1 MPHIRHPSCLIAAA
15 AAMLALMPN
24 AFAEDSLKV
33 AVTARGA
40 WETAVPELGQQAGI
54 FKKYGIVL
62 DLSYAPVDDEIEQRV
77 ISGTADVGVGVGVV
91 DVLRAYA
98 TKGAPLRIIGTD
110 MTGSANYWYVAATS
124 PINAVKDIGG
134 RTIAYWKS
142 GTSGQYDVFDFM
154 DRYRVKARP
163 VLTTGAPAAFDQV
176 MAGKIDVGW
185 AAPPFGIDAVEQ
197 GRIRVVAKANEIPK
211 IRDKTSTAI
220 ITNADTLE
228 KRKDVVG
235 RFLQAYRETIDWM
248 YSDPAA
254 PKAYAEFADMS
265 EGLARRL
272 REEFFTKDMLSPDNV
287 AGLNAAAKD
296 AAKAKAIWAPLSR
309 KQLAELVQIPE
320 TARGKTNAKSG
331 GWFRALSP
339 RAP

>member
-1 MPHIRHPSCLIAAA
+1 MPHTRHASCLIAAVA
-15 AAMLALMPN
+15 AVLALVPN
-24 AFAEDSLKV
+24 AFAEDSLKI
-33 AVTARGA
+33 AIAHRGT
-40 WETAVPELGQQAGI
+40 WETAAPELGQQAGI
-54 FKKYGIVL
+54 FKKHGIVL
-62 DLSYAPVDDEIEQRV
+62 DLSYAPVDDDIEQRV
-77 ISGTADVGVGVGVV
+77 ISGNADVGVGAGVV
-91 DVLRAYA
+91 DVLRAYV
-98 TKGAPLRIIGTD
+98 TKSAPLRVIGAN
-110 MTGSANYWYVAATS
+110 MTGSANYWYVAANS

-134 RTIAYWKS
+134 RTIAYWKG
-142 GTSGQYDVFDFM
+142 GTSGQYDVFDLM

-163 VLTTGAPAAFDQV
+163 VLTSGATAAFDQV

-185 AAPPFGIDAVEQ
+185 AAPPFGLDAVEE
-197 GRIRVVAKANEIPK
+197 GRVRVLAKANDIPK
-211 IRDKTSTAI
+211 IRDKTTAAI

-228 KRKDVVG
+228 KRKDVIG
-235 RFLQAYRETIDWM
+235 RFMQAYHETIDWM

-272 REEFFTKDMLSPDNV
+272 REEFFTKDMLSPENV
-287 AGLNAAAKD
+287 AGLNTAAKD

-320 TARGKTNAKSG
+320 TARAKANAKSG

-339 RAP
+339 R